1 MSQSPAPN
9 KGFSLCVFCGSRSG
23 VDPDFEILAAEL
35 GENMAQSNVKL
46 VYGGGSVGLM
56 GAVSDAV
63 LNHGG
68 QALGVIP
75 KFLNDR
81 EIAHQSAEMVVAP
94 DMHTRKRLMFEH
106 SDAFCVL
113 PGGIGT
119 LEEFLEII
127 TWRQLSVHNKPVI
140 LANWKGYWDHL
151 VALTKAVNDGGFGYG
166 PTEELFKTVH
176 SVTDILPNIRQKLA
190 DSQPVPSIKHPDSSE
205 T

>member
-1 MSQSPAPN
+1 M
-9 KGFSLCVFCGSRSG
+9 
-23 VDPDFEILAAEL
+23 DPDFNIFATEL
-35 GENMAQSNVKL
+35 GENMAKSNVQL

-56 GAVSDAV
+56 GAVSDSI

-75 KFLNDR
+75 QFLHDR
-81 EIAHQSAEMVVAP
+81 EIGHQSAQMLVVP
-94 DMHTRKRLMFEH
+94 DMHTRKRMMFEH

-127 TWRQLSVHNKPVI
+127 TWRQLSVHRKPVI
-140 LANWKGYWDHL
+140 LANWNGYWDSL
-151 VALTKAVNDGGFGYG
+151 VALAKNVNDSGFGYG
-166 PTEELFKTVH
+166 PTEDLFTTVH
-176 SVTDILPNIRQKLA
+176 SVTDILPTLRQKLA
-190 DSQPVPSIKHPDSSE
+190 DLTPISAPEHPGLSE

>member
-1 MSQSPAPN
+1 MQQYQEQN

-23 VDPDFEILAAEL
+23 ADPDFEKFAAEL
-35 GENMAQSNVKL
+35 GEIMARSNVKL
-46 VYGGGSVGLM
+46 VYGGGSAGLM
-56 GAVSDAV
+56 GAISDAI

-75 KFLNDR
+75 KFLKDR
-81 EIAHQSAEMVVAP
+81 EIGHQSAEIIVVP
-94 DMHTRKRLMFEH
+94 DMHSRKRMMFEH
-106 SDAFCVL
+106 SDAFCIL

-140 LANWKGYWDHL
+140 LASWKGYWNNL
-151 VALTKAVNDGGFGYG
+151 VALADAVNAGGFGYG
-166 PTEELFKTVH
+166 PTEDLFTTVH
-176 SVTDILPNIRQKLA
+176 SVTDILPNIREKLVGF
-190 DSQPVPSIKHPDSSE
+190 QPDPGIKHPDLPE

>member
-1 MSQSPAPN
+1 MSQSPEPN

-23 VDPDFEILAAEL
+23 TDPDFEIFASKL
-35 GENMAQSNVKL
+35 GEAMAQSNIKL

-56 GAVSDAV
+56 GAVSDAI

-81 EIAHQSAEMVVAP
+81 EIGHQSAEMVVVP
-94 DMHTRKRLMFEH
+94 DMHSRKRVMFEH
-106 SDAFCVL
+106 SDAFCIL

-127 TWRQLSVHNKPVI
+127 TWRQLSVHHKPVI
-140 LANWKGYWDHL
+140 LANWKGYWDNL
-151 VALTKAVNDGGFGYG
+151 VALAEAVNDGGFGYG
-166 PTEELFKTVH
+166 STEELFTTVH
-176 SVTDILPNIRQKLA
+176 SVTDILPNIRQNSLIYSRRPA
-190 DSQPVPSIKHPDSSE
+190 
-205 T
+205 